1 MSLNCPVLCSR
12 NSSLIEIGGDA
23 AIFFDPQNYEDIKNT
38 MENFITN
45 TTDRKKI
52 IQKGKLNSQKYT
64 WEKCANKTLEVYKE
78 VIK

>member
-1 MSLNCPVLCSR
+1 MKKT
-12 NSSLIEIGGDA
+12 
-23 AIFFDPQNYEDIKNT
+23 Q
-38 MENFITN
+38 NFITN